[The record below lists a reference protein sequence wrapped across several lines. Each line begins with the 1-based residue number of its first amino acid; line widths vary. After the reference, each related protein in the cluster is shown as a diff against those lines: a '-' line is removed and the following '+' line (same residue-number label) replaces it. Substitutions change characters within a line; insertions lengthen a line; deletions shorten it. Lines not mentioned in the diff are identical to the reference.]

1 MEDLSRWLSVLGVLV
16 LAIPVWKANRAA
28 KRGAG
33 LLAAPASPDD
43 NPVFAGV
50 VRSLLARLRPDTWT
64 RVDEVVLGIG
74 YALTLAAQVLPLVT

>member
-1 MEDLSRWLSVLGVLV
+1 MEDLSRWLSLVGVLV

-28 KRGAG
+28 KRRSG

-43 NPVFAGV
+43 NPVFGGIV
-50 VRSLLARLRPDTWT
+50 ESLLDRLRPDSWT
-64 RVDEVVLGIG
+64 RVDEIVLGIG